1 MAKHGIFSE
10 FEVAGE
16 KLVVAAASLQDR
28 LDEVPLAVVTL
39 VNDGELPKP
48 KALLGAD
55 AKLAIG
61 SVDQPGSPHKFQGIV
76 TRAER
81 RLDRDGRPTLK
92 LEVRPKLWRLA
103 LRNDVRTFQNKS
115 VTDILKEVVEGGG
128 AGPVRMAA
136 SASYS
141 PIEFVVQYR
150 ETDLDFILRLGAEEG
165 VTLAFDHETGE
176 VVFFDDPRGIADA
189 ADKTI
194 KYVPEFGFD
203 AEYTSVGKV
212 TEVHRVTSDKVLLRD
227 YDPTRPRF
235 TLEKAAEGKDDGEH
249 ALEVYQYPARTNDD
263 GTLERR
269 TQVLLDSMQARR
281 DVVTGSTTS
290 WTLAPGQ
297 RFSIEEHPYAPL
309 DVELLTTGVEL
320 EYEEA
325 QSHFDGRAELG
336 RRGDRERPRHA
347 VSLKFTAIPTARS
360 AYRPPRRGPRPSIVG
375 IETAVTTGASGQEI
389 DVDDAG
395 RVTVLYP
402 WDRVGKEDE
411 TSSVRMRTLQLGT
424 GGSMLLPRV
433 GWEVVVQHDEG
444 DPDLPLVMGRL
455 YNAEKPPPYALPAGK
470 ARSSIQTATTP
481 GGGSTNE
488 IRTDDSAGSE
498 EMFLNASKDM
508 TVLAKNNA
516 TEGIGNNATLKV
528 GGDQSISITN
538 SLELYVGADQSV
550 SVGGDQKSSVETFHV
565 DDIGGSHTLD
575 VGGNRDMKVGGD
587 HKFTIA
593 SDESLD
599 VGGMKTDLVV
609 GTIDEKTDANMTLE
623 VGAVRAT
630 LTAGSHNTTI
640 GGNLDETA
648 GAAKVSLVFGALG
661 SEISGNQDLK
671 SIGAAIHLVTAD
683 RSETAGGMYTE
694 IAAGAHI
701 VKADNIVFEAETA
714 LTVVMGGT
722 ILSLTPA
729 SVAFLGASSVKFDGD
744 MAETSVLT
752 IDNV

>member
-1 MAKHGIFSE
+1 MAKHGIFAE

-16 KLVVAAASLQDR
+16 KLVVVAASIRDR

-81 RLDRDGRPTLK
+81 RLDQDGRPTLK
-92 LEVRPKLWRLA
+92 LEVRPKLWRLT

-115 VTDILKEVVEGGG
+115 ATDILKEVVEGAG
-128 AGPVRMAA
+128 AGPVRMDAGG
-136 SASYS
+136 SYS
-141 PIEFVVQYR
+141 PMEFVVQYR
-150 ETDLDFILRLGAEEG
+150 ETDLEFLLRLGSEEG
-165 VTLAFDHETGE
+165 IGLAFDHETGK
-176 VVFFDDPRGIADA
+176 VVFFDDPRGLDDA

-194 KYVPEFGFD
+194 KYIPEFGFD
-203 AEYTSVGKV
+203 AEFTSVGKV
-212 TEVHRVTSDKVLLRD
+212 TETHRVASDKVLLRD

-235 TLEKAAEGKDDGEH
+235 TLEKAVEGKDDGDH

-263 GTLERR
+263 DTLEHRA
-269 TQVLLDSMQARR
+269 QVLLDSMQARR

-297 RFSIEEHPYAPL
+297 RFTIEGHPYAPL
-309 DVELLTTGVEL
+309 DVELLTTGIEL
-320 EYEEA
+320 EYDESSSVFAGATE
-325 QSHFDGRAELG
+325 G
-336 RRGDRERPRHA
+336 RRRHS

-360 AYRPPRRGPRPSIVG
+360 AYRPPRRGPRPTIAG

-395 RVTVLYP
+395 RVTVIYP
-402 WDRVGKEDE
+402 WDRVAAKDD

-488 IRTDDSAGSE
+488 LRTDDSAGSE
-498 EMFLNASKDM
+498 EMFFNASKDM
-508 TVLAKNNA
+508 TVMAKNNA

-528 GGDQSISITN
+528 GGNQDINVTN
-538 SLELYVGADQSV
+538 SLDLYVGADQSV
-550 SVGGDQKSSVETFHV
+550 SVGGNQKSSVETFHV

-593 SDESLD
+593 ADETLD
-599 VGGMKTDLVV
+599 VGSMKTDLVV
-609 GTIDEKTDANMTLE
+609 GSIDEKTDANMTLD
-623 VGAVRAT
+623 VSAVRAT

-640 GGNLDETA
+640 GGNLDEKA
-648 GAAKVSLVFGALG
+648 GAAKVSLVFGAFG
-661 SEISGNQDLK
+661 SEVGGNQDLK
-671 SIGAAIHLVTAD
+671 SIGAAIQLVTAD
-683 RSETAGGMYTE
+683 RSESAAGMYTE

-729 SVAFLGASSVKFDGD
+729 SVALLGASSVKFDGD